1 MVGFA
6 HMKSFT
12 VSFLAAFLL
21 LTNSVAAAIP
31 AVYTND
37 NIWTSEHDQPVTV
50 LQDTAGNFS
59 GTTATGKVFY
69 QTNIENS
76 LAIRLQRFAIDEAF
90 FYVSDKGIII
100 APNDTVALSIYLT
113 RLG

>member
-1 MVGFA
+1 MVAFA
-6 HMKSFT
+6 HMK
-12 VSFLAAFLL
+12 LRIW
-21 LTNSVAAAIP
+21 SVALALVLVAQSAEAAIP
-31 AVYTND
+31 SVYTND
-37 NIWTSEHDQPVTV
+37 NIWVSEHDRPVTV
-50 LQDTAGNFS
+50 EQDMFGNFT

-69 QTNIENS
+69 QNNIENS
-76 LAIRLQRFAIDEAF
+76 LSIRLQRFAIDEAF

>member
-6 HMKSFT
+6 HMKRHLWSIVLT
-12 VSFLAAFLL
+12 LVLLAHTAE
-21 LTNSVAAAIP
+21 AAIP

-37 NIWTSEHDQPVTV
+37 NIWQSEHDRPITIE
-50 LQDTAGNFS
+50 QDNFGNFT

-69 QTNIENS
+69 QNNIENS
-76 LAIRLQRFAIDEAF
+76 LSIRLQRFAIDEAF